1 MTATTL
7 GQDAAAPASHRRP
20 LALLERPLV
29 RWVTLAVV
37 FVWGAYQSLWNIAA
51 AIPNADEPQYV
62 LVGRLYLQG
71 QLQYNHEQPPT
82 AKYLFGA
89 VQFLF
94 GEGPLAPRLFVGA
107 LTVVGGVIVFLWLRP
122 ELGWMPALLPTAFW
136 LLLPRGIAGTFEF
149 RLDRFAVLDP
159 VMVFFAIAAMA
170 AAWQWHRG
178 RSVLW
183 IAIAAFCFGLSVT
196 SKPTTAVMFP
206 AFLAIIVVGRRW
218 KESLVALAVAIG
230 VLAATVFVVYLP
242 IGIVTGLR
250 DLLQF
255 QVAQNA
261 TGHLIDLGGMATA
274 HPPWWANLYFAWKG
288 FGPVTIAVFVLGGVA
303 ALFDRRHRFLV
314 VSLVLALGPLMFF
327 YLFVAKNALPSYYYA
342 WSWALCLL
350 AGIGCAWLLGPH
362 PRRWLAV
369 LLRSLGVLVT
379 ALAVVAAAGTSAL
392 VWNDG
397 PTGFGR
403 VDQTLRQAGI
413 DRGMVLVSGVAPWEP
428 DETIHGRWTTDPN
441 AHCIVAVATKQ
452 SARSPIAPEVYAYVE
467 AHRAHLHRTM
477 LNEVTFYAFDPA
489 TAAANCR

>member
-7 GQDAAAPASHRRP
+7 GQDAATPAPRRRP
-20 LALLERPLV
+20 APLDPPFV
-29 RWVTLAVV
+29 RWFALGVV
-37 FVWGAYQSLWNIAA
+37 FAWGAYQSLWNIAA
-51 AIPNADEPQYV
+51 IIPNADEPQYV

-71 QLQYNHEQPPT
+71 HLQYNHEQPPT

-107 LTVVGGVIVFLWLRP
+107 LTVLGGVIVFLWLRP
-122 ELGWMPALLPTAFW
+122 ELGWLPALIPTAFW
-136 LLLPRGIAGTFEF
+136 MLLPRGIDGTFEF

-183 IAIAAFCFGLSVT
+183 IAIAAFSFGLSVT

-206 AFLAIIVVGRRW
+206 AFIAIIFVGRRW
-218 KESLVALAVAIG
+218 RESLLALGVAIV

-242 IGIVTGLR
+242 IGIVTGVR

-261 TGHLIDLGGMATA
+261 TGHLIDLAGRATA

-288 FGPVTIAVFVLGGVA
+288 FGPVTIAVFVLGTAA

-314 VSLVLALGPLMFF
+314 VSLLLALVPLMVF

-350 AGIGCAWLLGPH
+350 AGIGCAWLLGSH
-362 PRRWLAV
+362 PRRWLTV
-369 LLRSLGVLVT
+369 VLRSIGGLVVG
-379 ALAVVAAAGTSAL
+379 LAVVAAASTSAL

-403 VDQTLRQAGI
+403 VDHTLRQAGI

-428 DETIHGRWTTDPN
+428 DETIHGRWTTDPK
-441 AHCIVAVATKQ
+441 ARCIVAVATKQ
-452 SARSPIAPEVYAYVE
+452 SARSPIAPEVSAYLD
-467 AHRAHLHRTM
+467 AHRAHLHRMM
-477 LNEVTFYAFDPA
+477 LNDVTFYAFDRA